1 MTSLFASPTTRL
13 VAAPDTR
20 TCVRNQ
26 PLHMFDCPPQCLGRR
41 CDNEVQNNAEPG
53 STFYQTGLN
62 RDHRVFISVMSE
74 GDLKRHRGGSV

>member
-1 MTSLFASPTTRL
+1 
-13 VAAPDTR
+13 
-20 TCVRNQ
+20 
-26 PLHMFDCPPQCLGRR
+26 MFDCPPQCLGRR